1 MKLLIIGPKS
11 KEGELLLKE
20 AKKRKH
26 QAALASI
33 KDISFIVRKDKMDLY
48 FHGRKLKEFDVC
60 LLRGI
65 YPFFAKAQ
73 ALVKYLH
80 VHKVRV
86 IDKKLI
92 EKPHNFS
99 KIFSVVE
106 MVNNNVPVID
116 TFLFSTV
123 DLLKKHIKKIPEEVV
138 VKDTL
143 GMQSKNVFELKRS
156 QLAKFFKNK
165 PINQYL
171 IQPKLD
177 AKYYY
182 RVFIVGRKVLGV
194 MRRVSF
200 FNPQRKKIKLARR
213 SEKAELT
220 PEIKKLA
227 LKAAKAA
234 HVEIA
239 GVDIIATKRQKK
251 ILEVN
256 RTPQFS
262 RFTEIMDV
270 NVAKE
275 IIKYLEKENRK
286 VELIKVK

>member
-11 KEGELLLKE
+11 TEGELLLKE
-20 AKKRKH
+20 AKQRKH
-26 QAALASI
+26 YVILASI
-33 KDISFIVRKDKMDLY
+33 KDINFIIRQNKMNL
-48 FHGRKLKEFDVC
+48 FFRGRKLKDFDIC

-65 YPFFAKAQ
+65 YPYFAKAQ

-80 VHKVRV
+80 VHNVRV

-106 MVNNNVPVID
+106 MVNNNIPVID
-116 TFLFSTV
+116 TFLFSTI
-123 DLLKKHIKKIPEEVV
+123 DLLKKHLKKLPDDLV

-143 GMQSKNVFELKRS
+143 GMQAKNVFEVRRS
-156 QLAKFFKNK
+156 QLTKFFKK
-165 PINQYL
+165 RPINQFL
-171 IQPKLD
+171 IQPKVE
-177 AKYYY
+177 AEYYY
-182 RVFIVGRKVLGV
+182 RVFIIGRKILGA
-194 MRRVSF
+194 MKRISF
-200 FNPQRKKIKLARR
+200 FHPQRKKIKLAKR
-213 SEKAELT
+213 SEKAVLT
-220 PEIKKLA
+220 PALKKLA
-227 LKAAKAA
+227 LRAAKAA

-239 GVDIIATKRQKK
+239 GVDIIATKRQMK

-262 RFTEIMDV
+262 RFTEIMNI

-286 VELIKVK
+286 IELLKIK